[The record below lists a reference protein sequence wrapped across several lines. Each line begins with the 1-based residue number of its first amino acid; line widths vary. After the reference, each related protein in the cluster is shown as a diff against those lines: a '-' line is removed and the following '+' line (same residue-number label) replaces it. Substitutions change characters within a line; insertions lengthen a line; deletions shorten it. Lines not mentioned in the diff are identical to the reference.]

1 MSGRCWSPRGDRAF
15 GHDPACCYFRYCM
28 VSHPLA
34 DYFVVK
40 GPMSMDVEPELAR
53 KSSGVV

>member
-1 MSGRCWSPRGDRAF
+1 
-15 GHDPACCYFRYCM
+15 